1 MGRLQDLYISR
12 MVAYLAREGERIANE
27 ALLTKQSQNDTMNQA
42 DAYGYAVFFDGMLKK
57 KGYAAAEM
65 SGEMHK
71 GWEKYGIPDGT
82 GRDWLNEFFAE
93 WRPKAKGFVLIVV
106 NAAFY
111 SRILEEGTYRNRNGK
126 SVPARKYR
134 IITQIASEMKDLQG
148 KFKGS
153 VLSGHNVTIS

>member
-1 MGRLQDLYISR
+1 MNIYIDR
-12 MVAYLAREGERIANE
+12 MANYLAREGERIAND

-42 DAYGYAVFFDGMLKK
+42 DAYGYAVFYDGVLKK
-57 KGYAAAEM
+57 KGYAAIEM
-65 SGEMHK
+65 STKPHK

-111 SRILEEGTYRNRNGK
+111 SRILEEGTQNNRGGK
-126 SVPARKYR
+126 NVPARKFR

-153 VLSGHNVTIS
+153 TLSGHNVTIN